1 MSVEGW
7 ESRQS
12 SKSMPAETE
21 LEVGSLL
28 NLHHRTGSIKGSLTR
43 TALLEWCKRDL
54 LVIQLYIGVHFRV
67 INQSTCMLGP
77 LYQRRY

>member
-21 LEVGSLL
+21 LEVGLL
-28 NLHHRTGSIKGSLTR
+28 LDLLHRTGSIRGIIDTDRLKG
-43 TALLEWCKRDL
+43 
-54 LVIQLYIGVHFRV
+54 IY
-67 INQSTCMLGP
+67 
-77 LYQRRY
+77 